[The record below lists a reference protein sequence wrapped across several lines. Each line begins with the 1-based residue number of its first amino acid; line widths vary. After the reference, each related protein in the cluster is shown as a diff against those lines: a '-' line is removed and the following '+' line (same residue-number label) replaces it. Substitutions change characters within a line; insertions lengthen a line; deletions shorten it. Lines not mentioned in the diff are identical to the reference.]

1 MHTHTKKVNKGQIK
15 VKRKGESNVIKKIEL
30 KDGAKIEFE
39 QKNLVINWSKY
50 LKVIKLTL

>member
-39 QKNLVINWSKY
+39 QKNLVIN
-50 LKVIKLTL
+50 